1 MNLWPIQNGD
11 FSWQTLKLFGCY
23 LPIGLSPK
31 PWIFCGL
38 RSHFEG
44 VDGGQGRCCRGATS
58 SDNSAAYY
66 ALCWHR
72 AAPNF
77 YTTILTYTHVD
88 GDCVYI
94 YIWENM
100 LLKIGCFL
108 STMINHQIFSFCGL
122 CENCHPYPHIPQG
135 SNMPRCW
142 LDCSSQTLGT
152 SISLR
157 IYMVIIIYGAWHTH
171 M

>member
-1 MNLWPIQNGD
+1 MVIFHGKLWNFSVVTYLSGCPQSRGFSVGWGLTLRVWTVATDGVAAEPHRATTQLPTTHFVGTERLQTFTQPFWPIPM
-11 FSWQTLKLFGCY
+11 SMA
-23 LPIGLSPK
+23 I
-31 PWIFCGL
+31 
-38 RSHFEG
+38 
-44 VDGGQGRCCRGATS
+44 
-58 SDNSAAYY
+58 
-66 ALCWHR
+66 
-72 AAPNF
+72 
-77 YTTILTYTHVD
+77 
-88 GDCVYI
+88 VYI
-94 YIWENM
+94 YIFERTCCWK
-100 LLKIGCFL
+100 LDASCQQW
-108 STMINHQIFSFCGL
+108 STIKSFRFCGL